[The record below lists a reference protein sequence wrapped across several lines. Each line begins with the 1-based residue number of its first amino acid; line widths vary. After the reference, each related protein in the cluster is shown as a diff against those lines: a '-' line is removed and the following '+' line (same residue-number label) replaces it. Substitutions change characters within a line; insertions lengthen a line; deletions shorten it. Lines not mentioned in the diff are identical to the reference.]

1 MIYLSNLNTIMKT
14 EDERLSLE
22 RAILSALIT
31 DYDRFIDYLDLH
43 PTDFRKPNSDI
54 LNLMLEWKTWDP
66 LVLASKTKDIS
77 IEELWEIAAEII
89 SCNEDIFQE
98 YVEALRDIV
107 NREKLIRNLN
117 TITAKLKDWVDLNR
131 IYWELNNLKSDWEI
145 DTNMRDVLQTV
156 VNQAKWIEDVKI
168 VGTGYTELDRLIWGF
183 EKWQIVVIW
192 ARPWVGKSMFA
203 INLINNNVLDWEKVA
218 LFSLEM
224 NWEQV
229 MRRLLAMNS
238 WVWVWKLKSK
248 ADEEVEKRIDLWVQR
263 LEAQL
268 DNLEIYDNVHTIS
281 QVERKIRYLAH
292 KKWTSIFYL
301 DYLQLIRNP
310 SIKNNPIEALT
321 DMSQRLKQLALE
333 LGITIVELSQL
344 NRESDKTLVKRAS
357 QLRGSGSIEQD
368 ADMIRILDK
377 EDEQWDRLLVSVQK
391 CRDGRIWDIYLK
403 QNSDIMRITDL
414 PINKPF

>member
-1 MIYLSNLNTIMKT
+1 MKT

-31 DYDRFIDYLDLH
+31 DYDRFIDYLDLQ

-54 LNLMLEWKTWDP
+54 LRLMLEYKTWDP
-66 LVLASKTKDIS
+66 LVLASKTKDIP
-77 IEELWEIAAEII
+77 IEELRELAAEII
-89 SCNEDIFQE
+89 GCNESTFEE

-117 TITAKLKDWVDLNR
+117 TITANLKDGADLNK
-131 IYWELNNLKSDWEI
+131 IYWELNNLKADGESE
-145 DTNMRDVLQTV
+145 TNMRDVLQTV
-156 VNQAKWIEDVKI
+156 IKQAKWIEAVKI
-168 VGTGYTELDRLIWGF
+168 VPTGYTELDKLIWGF
-183 EKWQIVVIW
+183 EKGQVVVIG
-192 ARPWVGKSMFA
+192 ARPWVWKSMFA
-203 INLINNNVLDWEKVA
+203 INLINNNVLRGEKVA

-224 NWEQV
+224 NGEQV

-238 WVWVWKLKSK
+238 WVWVWQLKNR
-248 ADEEVEKRIDLWVQR
+248 ADTTDQQRIDAWAER
-263 LEAQL
+263 LEKQL

-281 QVERKIRYLAH
+281 QVERKIRYLVH
-292 KKWTSIFYL
+292 KKWTTIFYL

-357 QLRGSGSIEQD
+357 QLRGSWSIEQD
-368 ADMIRILDK
+368 ADMIWILDK
-377 EDEQWDRLLVSVQK
+377 EDEQWEKLLVSVQK
-391 CRDGRIWDIYLK
+391 CRDWRIGDINLK
-403 QNSDIMRITDL
+403 QVSDIMRIIDL
-414 PINKPF
+414 PLNKPF

>member
-1 MIYLSNLNTIMKT
+1 MKT

-22 RAILSALIT
+22 RAILSALLT
-31 DYDRFIDYLDLH
+31 DYDRFIDYLDLQ

-54 LNLMLEWKTWDP
+54 LRLMLEYKTWDP
-66 LVLASKTKDIS
+66 LVLASKTKDIP
-77 IEELWEIAAEII
+77 IEELRELAAEII
-89 SCNEDIFQE
+89 WCNENTFEE

-117 TITAKLKDWVDLNR
+117 TITANLKDWADLNK
-131 IYWELNNLKSDWEI
+131 IYWELNNLKADGESE
-145 DTNMRDVLQTV
+145 TNMRDVLQTV
-156 VNQAKWIEDVKI
+156 IKQAKWIEEVKI
-168 VGTGYTELDRLIWGF
+168 VPTGYTELDKLIWWF
-183 EKWQIVVIW
+183 EKGQVVVIG
-192 ARPWVGKSMFA
+192 ARPWVWKSMFA
-203 INLINNNVLDWEKVA
+203 INLINNNVLRGEKVA

-224 NWEQV
+224 NGEQV

-238 WVWVWKLKSK
+238 WVWVWQLKNR
-248 ADEEVEKRIDLWVQR
+248 ADTTDQQRIDAWAER
-263 LEAQL
+263 LEKQL
-268 DNLEIYDNVHTIS
+268 DNLEIYDNVYTIS
-281 QVERKIRYLAH
+281 QVERKIRYLVH

-357 QLRGSGSIEQD
+357 QLRGSWSIEQD
-368 ADMIRILDK
+368 ADMIWILDK
-377 EDEQWDRLLVSVQK
+377 EDEQWEKLLVSVQK
-391 CRDGRIWDIYLK
+391 CRDWRIGDINLK
-403 QNSDIMRITDL
+403 QVSDIMRIIDL
-414 PINKPF
+414 PLNKPF